1 MARIIGWG
9 HTPFGRLAETLPEL
23 VVAAGREALEHSGV
37 PASEIGGIWLG
48 HFNSGMVGDAFASS
62 LALDIDPDLR
72 FTPATRLENACA
84 SGSAA
89 LWGAIDA
96 VEAGRVDAALVIGVE
111 KMTHLT
117 TPEVTAGLAGASD
130 QREEAG
136 VSFPEIFARFARAY
150 AAAYGDRT
158 DALARIAVKNHA
170 NAMANPLAQMHK
182 PLDFDFCRQVSNR
195 NPMIADPLKVTDC
208 SLISDGAAALVV
220 TRDEAARGAARA
232 VAIRSRSQVS
242 DFLPMSRRS
251 ATELTGAARAIRQ
264 AMEAAGLD
272 IRDID
277 VAEVHDCFT
286 IAELMIYEAMG
297 LAAPGEGHRAI
308 EEGWVARDGILPVNL
323 SGGLKAKGHPVGATG
338 VSMHVMAARQV
349 LGEAGEMQ
357 RAGAERA
364 LVFNMGGS
372 GVANYASVLEA
383 AAT

>member
-150 AAAYGDRT
+150 AAEYGDMT

-182 PLDFDFCRQVSNR
+182 PLDFDFCREVSNR

-208 SLISDGAAALVV
+208 SLISDGAAALVI

-232 VAIRSRSQVS
+232 VAIRARSQVS

-251 ATELTGAARAIRQ
+251 STELTGAAIAIRQ
-264 AMEAAGLD
+264 ALEAAGLG

-277 VAEVHDCFT
+277 AAEVHDCFT
-286 IAELMIYEAMG
+286 IAELMVYEAMG

-349 LGEAGEMQ
+349 LGEAGDMQ

>member
-23 VVAAGREALEHSGV
+23 VVAAGREALDHSGV
-37 PASEIGGIWLG
+37 PAAEIGGIWLG

-264 AMEAAGLD
+264 ALEMAGLG
-272 IRDID
+272 IADID

-286 IAELMIYEAMG
+286 IAELMVYEAMG

-383 AAT
+383 A